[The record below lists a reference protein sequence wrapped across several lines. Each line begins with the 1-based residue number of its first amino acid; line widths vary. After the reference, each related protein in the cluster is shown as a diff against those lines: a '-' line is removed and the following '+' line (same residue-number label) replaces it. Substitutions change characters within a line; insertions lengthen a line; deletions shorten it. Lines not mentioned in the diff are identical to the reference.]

1 MVCQH
6 GRLQAVCYDC
16 RKNDKFTFAI
26 RAQLEA
32 AQAKLNTQKA
42 YYESV
47 FEDGAKQ
54 IKKFK
59 DELAA
64 LKEVRDNCT
73 LVPTDK
79 LKAMQG
85 ELATLKQAL
94 LYAADKIKTEA
105 EMNIGDRLYCAKL
118 LREMAQEVK

>member
-85 ELATLKQAL
+85 ELATLKQAKG
-94 LYAADKIKTEA
+94 AD
-105 EMNIGDRLYCAKL
+105 GH
-118 LREMAQEVK
+118 EMARKNQCHFQVMTYALEATR